1 MIRRKSSGKII
12 KPYSKGKY
20 ESPKRT
26 EESLEKEERNAKMM
40 KTQLINNLMTHHNG
54 PDYMI
59 KLKAKRRELGEKKK
73 NLKKNL
79 IHCNFELKSE

>member
-1 MIRRKSSGKII
+1 
-12 KPYSKGKY
+12 
-20 ESPKRT
+20 
-26 EESLEKEERNAKMM
+26 M